1 MKLLL
6 MSDTHGQTKRLEQTI
21 QRHEKEVDLIL
32 YAGDSE
38 LEDQDPIFQKIMG
51 VAGNCDFPSE
61 QKPKERVIKK
71 EGETIFLSHG
81 HQAQVNFGLLS
92 LDLLAAEKGAQIVV
106 YGHTHVPFVQYDE
119 KSDRLIINPGSLE
132 FPRNLP
138 PKASY
143 AIVEVTPEQHK
154 ISWYSASGEE
164 KQTFTYTRKNN
175 VQ

>member
-6 MSDTHGQTKRLEQTI
+6 ISDTHGQTKRLKQTI

-32 YAGDSE
+32 HAGDSE
-38 LEDQDPIFQKIMG
+38 LEDQNPIFQKITS

-61 QKPKERVIKK
+61 QKPKERVIEK
-71 EGETIFLSHG
+71 EGEIIFLSHG

-119 KSDRLIINPGSLE
+119 NIDRLIINPGSLE

-138 PKASY
+138 ARASY
-143 AIVEVTPEQHK
+143 AIVETTSKQHE
-154 ISWYSASGEE
+154 IFWYSVTGEE
-164 KQTFTYTRKNN
+164 KQTLTYTRKNN
-175 VQ
+175 A